1 MAHKYFKLL
10 LLVSLNN
17 AGASNLGADSPDQC
31 IDELELVTV
40 GRLRIL
46 EQWKLLTIQILALIS
61 NFKPTNFN
69 GA

>member
-17 AGASNLGADSPDQC
+17 AAASNLGADSPDQC
-31 IDELELVTV
+31 ILELDVRVRV

-46 EQWKLLTIQILALIS
+46 EQWKLLAVQCIDIGF
-61 NFKPTNFN
+61 NFKL
-69 GA
+69 